1 MDVMQCPECELKFL
15 SPAEL
20 DQHLALD
27 HPEFRAR
34 HRRLEED
41 EFSAARRRKHIRSQ
55 APDDDNA

>member
-34 HRRLEED
+34 HRRMDDD
-41 EFSAARRRKHIRSQ
+41 ELSAARRRKHIRSQ
-55 APDDDNA
+55 SPDDDDD